1 MMGSCRFLP
10 IKLAANPGGPFRR
23 YPQRTERCVPT
34 GVIGGFEVRTGSSG
48 GASHKMGDHRGKLS
62 SLKISVNRV
71 VSKFR
76 SALNG
81 HLPQFLALLADQSVS
96 RIIVEHRGRFAP
108 FFVECLEAALA
119 AQGRELVVEAPSEL
133 DDNQVRDMAEIQTNL
148 SSQFLSLDLW

>member
-1 MMGSCRFLP
+1 
-10 IKLAANPGGPFRR
+10 
-23 YPQRTERCVPT
+23 
-34 GVIGGFEVRTGSSG
+34 
-48 GASHKMGDHRGKLS
+48 MGDHRGKLS

-71 VSKFR
+71 VSKFG